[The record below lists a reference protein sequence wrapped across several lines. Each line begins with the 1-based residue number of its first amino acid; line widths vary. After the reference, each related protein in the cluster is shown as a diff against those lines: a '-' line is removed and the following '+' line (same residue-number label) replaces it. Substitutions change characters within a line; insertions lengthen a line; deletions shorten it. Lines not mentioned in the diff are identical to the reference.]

1 MNELQVE
8 LKSQLEK
15 FCLAKIEPHME
26 HDDEVEEFRMDIFT
40 DLGNLGFCGMTIP
53 ETYGGAGLTYQDC
66 AVALE
71 EIAKYSVSY
80 SVTVSVSTM
89 VQAIINDFGTEK
101 QKTTF
106 LPALTAG
113 AEIGAFCLSES
124 SAGSDA
130 GALKTTAKKAEGGYV
145 LNGTKM
151 WITSGGIAKTY
162 IVMARTSDAPGSKG
176 ITAFIVRDGTPGLSF
191 GKKEKKMGWR
201 ASPTREVI
209 FENCFVPEENILI
222 GEGQGFKVAMAALD
236 KGRIT
241 IGAVAVGLSQRALDE
256 SVKYSLTRQQFNH
269 AIFEFQGLQFMMADM
284 ACEIEASRLL
294 VQEAARLYDSGKPNQ
309 KIASFAKLKATDT
322 AMKVTT
328 DAVQILGGV
337 GYTREYPLERFMRDA
352 KVLQIVE
359 GTNQVQRVVIA
370 RQLKKE
376 YQTH

>member
-53 ETYGGAGLTYQDC
+53 ENYGGAGLSYQDC

-101 QKTTF
+101 QKTTY

-130 GALKTTAKKAEGGYV
+130 GSLKTTAKKVDGGYV

-162 IVMARTSDAPGSKG
+162 IVMARTGDAGSKG
-176 ITAFIVRDGTPGLSF
+176 ITAFIVRDGVPGLSF

-209 FENCFVPEENILI
+209 FENCFVPDENILI

>member
-1 MNELQVE
+1 MNEIQTE

-15 FCLAKIEPHME
+15 FCLSKIEPFME
-26 HDDEVEEFRMDIFT
+26 HDDEKEEFRMSIFT

-53 ETYGGAGLTYQDC
+53 ENYGGAGLSYQDC

-71 EIAKYSVSY
+71 EIAKYSVAY
-80 SVTVSVSTM
+80 AVTVSVSTM
-89 VQAIINDFGTEK
+89 VQSIINEFGNEK
-101 QKTTF
+101 QKSTF
-106 LPALTAG
+106 LPALTNG
-113 AEIGAFCLSES
+113 SEIGAFCLSES

-130 GALKTTAKKAEGGYV
+130 GALKTTAKKVDGGYI
-145 LNGTKM
+145 LNGTKL

-162 IVMARTSDAPGSKG
+162 IVMARTGGEGSKG
-176 ITAFIVRDGTPGLSF
+176 ISSFIVRDGTPGLSF

-201 ASPTREVI
+201 TSPTREVI
-209 FENCFVPEENILI
+209 FENCFVAEENRLLNE
-222 GEGQGFKVAMAALD
+222 GEGFKVAMAALD

-241 IGAVAVGLSQRALDE
+241 IGAVAVGLAQRALDE
-256 SVKYSLTRQQFNH
+256 SVKYSLTRQQFNQ

-284 ACEIEASRLL
+284 ACDIECSRLL

-309 KIASFAKLKATDT
+309 KIASFAKLKSTDT

-376 YQTH
+376 YTKH

>member
-53 ETYGGAGLTYQDC
+53 ETYGGAGLSYQDC

-101 QKTTF
+101 QKTTY

-130 GALKTTAKKAEGGYV
+130 GALKTTAKKVDGGYI

-162 IVMARTSDAPGSKG
+162 IVMARTGEAGSKG

-256 SVKYSLTRQQFNH
+256 SVKYSLTRHQFNH

>member
-53 ETYGGAGLTYQDC
+53 ENYGGAGLSYQDC

-101 QKTTF
+101 QKTTY

-130 GALKTTAKKAEGGYV
+130 GSLKTTAKKVEGGYV

-162 IVMARTSDAPGSKG
+162 IVMARTGDNGSKG
-176 ITAFIVRDGTPGLSF
+176 ITAFIVRDGVPGLSF

-209 FENCFVPEENILI
+209 FENCFVPDENILI

-294 VQEAARLYDSGKPNQ
+294 VSEAARLYDMGKPNQ

>member
-269 AIFEFQGLQFMMADM
+269 ANFEFQGLQFMMADM

>member
-1 MNELQVE
+1 MNELQLE

-15 FCLAKIEPHME
+15 FCLAKIEPFME
-26 HDDEVEEFRMDIFT
+26 HDDEKEEFRMEIFT
-40 DLGNLGFCGMTIP
+40 ELGQLGFCGMTLP
-53 ETYGGAGLTYQDC
+53 EAYGGAGLSYQDG

-71 EIAKYSVSY
+71 EIAKYSVAY
-80 SVTVSVSTM
+80 SVTVSVSMM
-89 VQAIINDFGTEK
+89 VQSIINEFGTSN
-101 QKTTF
+101 QKSTF
-106 LPALTAG
+106 LPSLTNG
-113 AEIGAFCLSES
+113 SEIGAFCLSES

-130 GALKTTAKKAEGGYV
+130 GSLKTTAKKVEGGYN
-145 LNGTKM
+145 LNGTKL
-151 WITSGGIAKTY
+151 WITSAGVAKTY
-162 IVMARTSDAPGSKG
+162 IVMARTGSEGSKG
-176 ITAFIVRDGTPGLSF
+176 ISAFIVRDGMKGLSF

-209 FENCFVPEENILI
+209 FENCFVPEENRLLAE
-222 GEGQGFKVAMAALD
+222 GEGFKVAMAALD

-241 IGAVAVGLSQRALDE
+241 IGSIGVGLAQRALDE
-256 SVKYSLTRQQFNH
+256 SVKYSLTRHQFNH
-269 AIFEFQGLQFMMADM
+269 PIFEFQGLQFMMADM

-294 VQEAARLYDSGKPNQ
+294 VQEAARLYDLGTPNS

-376 YQTH
+376 YTTH

>member
-53 ETYGGAGLTYQDC
+53 ENYGGAGLSYQDC

-113 AEIGAFCLSES
+113 QEIGAFCLSES

-130 GALKTTAKKAEGGYV
+130 GALKTTAKKTDGGYI

-162 IVMARTSDAPGSKG
+162 IVMARTGDAGSKG

-256 SVKYSLTRQQFNH
+256 SVKYSLTRHQFNH
-269 AIFEFQGLQFMMADM
+269 PIFEFQGLQFMMADM

>member
-1 MNELQVE
+1 MNELQIE

-53 ETYGGAGLTYQDC
+53 ETYGGAGLSYQDC

-89 VQAIINDFGTEK
+89 VQAIINDFGTEA
-101 QKTTF
+101 QKTTY

-113 AEIGAFCLSES
+113 QEIGAFCLSES

-130 GALKTTAKKAEGGYV
+130 GALKTTAKKTEGGYI

-162 IVMARTSDAPGSKG
+162 IVMARTGAEGSKG

-256 SVKYSLTRQQFNH
+256 SVKYSLTRHQFNH
-269 AIFEFQGLQFMMADM
+269 PIFEFQGLQFMMADM

>member
-1 MNELQVE
+1 MNELQIE
-8 LKSQLEK
+8 LKAQLEK

-53 ETYGGAGLTYQDC
+53 ENYGGAGLTYQDC

-101 QKTTF
+101 QKTTY

-130 GALKTTAKKAEGGYV
+130 GALKTTAKKVDGGYV

-162 IVMARTSDAPGSKG
+162 IVMARTGIEGSKG

-294 VQEAARLYDSGKPNQ
+294 VQEAARLYDMGKPNQ

>member
-53 ETYGGAGLTYQDC
+53 ENYGGAGLSYQDC

-89 VQAIINDFGTEK
+89 VQAIINDFGTET
-101 QKTTF
+101 QKTTY

-130 GALKTTAKKAEGGYV
+130 GSLKTTAKKVDGGYV

-162 IVMARTSDAPGSKG
+162 IVMARTGDAGSKG
-176 ITAFIVRDGTPGLSF
+176 ITAFIVRDGVPGLSF

-209 FENCFVPEENILI
+209 FENCFVPDENILI

-294 VQEAARLYDSGKPNQ
+294 VQEAARLYDMGKPNQ

-376 YQTH
+376 YQKH

>member
-1 MNELQVE
+1 MMNELQLE
-8 LKSQLEK
+8 LKNQLNK
-15 FCLAKIEPHME
+15 FCLSKIEPHME
-26 HDDEVEEFRMDIFT
+26 HDDETEEFRMSLFNE
-40 DLGNLGFCGMTIP
+40 LGSLGFCGMTIP
-53 ETYGGAGLTYQDC
+53 EEYGGAGLTYTDS
-66 AVALE
+66 AIALE
-71 EIAKYSVSY
+71 EIAKYSVAY
-80 SVTVSVSTM
+80 AVTVSVSTM
-89 VQAIINDFGTEK
+89 VQAIIYDFGNKSQKEK
-101 QKTTF
+101 Y
-106 LPALTAG
+106 LPKLTSG
-113 AEIGAFCLSES
+113 EEIGAFCLSES
-124 SAGSDA
+124 GAGSDA
-130 GALKTTAKKAEGGYV
+130 GSLKTTAKKVDGGYI
-145 LNGTKM
+145 LNGNKM

-162 IVMARTSDAPGSKG
+162 IVMARTGGEGSKG
-176 ITAFIVRDGTPGLSF
+176 ISSFIVRDGAPGLSF

-209 FENCFVPEENILI
+209 FENCFVPDDQRLLAE
-222 GEGQGFKVAMAALD
+222 GEGFKVAMAALD

-241 IGAVAVGLSQRALDE
+241 IGAVAVGLAQRALEE
-256 SVKYSLTRQQFNH
+256 SVKYSLTRQQFNQ

-294 VQEAARLYDSGKPNQ
+294 VLEAAKFYDIGKPNQ

-376 YQTH
+376 FSKH

>member
-1 MNELQVE
+1 MNELHTE

-15 FCLAKIEPHME
+15 FCLSKIEPFME
-26 HDDEVEEFRMDIFT
+26 HDDEKEEFRMSIFT

-53 ETYGGAGLTYQDC
+53 ENYGGAGLTYQDC

-71 EIAKYSVSY
+71 EIAKYSVAY
-80 SVTVSVSTM
+80 AVTVSVSTM
-89 VQAIINDFGTEK
+89 VQSIINDFGNEK

-106 LPALTAG
+106 LPALTSG
-113 AEIGAFCLSES
+113 EEIGAFCLSES

-130 GALKTTAKKAEGGYV
+130 SALKTTAKKVDGGYI
-145 LNGTKM
+145 LNGTKL

-162 IVMARTSDAPGSKG
+162 IVMARTGGVGSKG
-176 ITAFIVRDGTPGLSF
+176 VSSFIVRDGTPGLSF

-201 ASPTREVI
+201 TSPTREVI
-209 FENCFVPEENILI
+209 FENCFVPEENRLLNE
-222 GEGQGFKVAMAALD
+222 GEGFKVAMAALD

-256 SVKYSLTRQQFNH
+256 SVKYSLTRQQFNQP
-269 AIFEFQGLQFMMADM
+269 IFEFQGLQFMMADM
-284 ACEIEASRLL
+284 ACDIECSRLL

-309 KIASFAKLKATDT
+309 KIASFAKLKSTDT

-376 YQTH
+376 YTTH

>member
-1 MNELQVE
+1 MNELQIE

-101 QKTTF
+101 QKTTY

-113 AEIGAFCLSES
+113 QEIGAFCLSES

-130 GALKTTAKKAEGGYV
+130 GALKTTAKKTEGGYI

-162 IVMARTSDAPGSKG
+162 IVMARTGVEGSKG

-209 FENCFVPEENILI
+209 FENCFVPDENILI

>member
-1 MNELQVE
+1 MNELQIE

-15 FCLAKIEPHME
+15 FCLAKIEPYME

-113 AEIGAFCLSES
+113 QEIGAFCLSES

-130 GALKTTAKKAEGGYV
+130 GALKTTAKKTESGYI

-162 IVMARTSDAPGSKG
+162 IVMARTGVEGSKG

-269 AIFEFQGLQFMMADM
+269 PIFEFQGLQFMMADM

>member
-1 MNELQVE
+1 MNELHIE
-8 LKSQLEK
+8 LKSQLKK
-15 FCLAKIEPHME
+15 FCLDKIEPFME

-40 DLGNLGFCGMTIP
+40 DLGELGFCGMTIP
-53 ETYGGAGLTYQDC
+53 EIYGGAGLTYQDC

-89 VQAIINDFGTEK
+89 VQAIINDFGTDK
-101 QKTTF
+101 QKSAY

-113 AEIGAFCLSES
+113 SEIGAFCLSES

-130 GALKTTAKKAEGGYV
+130 GSLKTSAKKVEGGYV

-162 IVMARTSDAPGSKG
+162 IVMARTEETGSKG
-176 ITAFIVRDGTPGLSF
+176 ITAFIVRDGVPGITF

-222 GEGQGFKVAMAALD
+222 GVGQGFKVAMAALD

-256 SVKYSLTRQQFNH
+256 SVKYSLSRQQFNH

-294 VQEAARLYDSGKPNQ
+294 VQEAARLYDMGKPNQ

>member
-26 HDDEVEEFRMDIFT
+26 HDDEAEEFRMDIFT
-40 DLGNLGFCGMTIP
+40 DLGELGFCGMTIP
-53 ETYGGAGLTYQDC
+53 EVFGGAGLTYQDC

-80 SVTVSVSTM
+80 AVTVSVSTM
-89 VQAIINDFGTEK
+89 VQSIINDFGTDK

-113 AEIGAFCLSES
+113 SEIGAFCLSES
-124 SAGSDA
+124 GAGSDA
-130 GALKTTAKKAEGGYV
+130 GSLKTTAKKVDGGYV
-145 LNGTKM
+145 LNGTKL

-162 IVMARTSDAPGSKG
+162 IVMARTGGEGSKG
-176 ITAFIVRDGTPGLSF
+176 ISAFIVRDGTPGLSF

-209 FENCFVPEENILI
+209 FENCFVAEENRLLAE
-222 GEGQGFKVAMAALD
+222 GEGFKVAMAALD

-256 SVKYSLTRQQFNH
+256 SVKYSLTRHQFNH

-284 ACEIEASRLL
+284 ACETEASRLL
-294 VQEAARLYDSGKPNQ
+294 VQEAARLYDLGKPNQ

>member
-53 ETYGGAGLTYQDC
+53 ETYGGAGLSYQDC

-113 AEIGAFCLSES
+113 QEIGAFCLSES

-130 GALKTTAKKAEGGYV
+130 GALKTTAKKTEGGYI

-162 IVMARTSDAPGSKG
+162 IVMARTGEAGSKG

-256 SVKYSLTRQQFNH
+256 SVKYSLTRHQFNH